1 MLKKEKNGSAT
12 CLCRQKE
19 GHRDPEIR
27 FFFVILQSGIVN
39 LPFFIYNMAKK
50 KFLFVAQEVAPYL
63 PPEEISTLGKE
74 VATGIHKRG
83 YEVRTFTP
91 RWGTINERRN
101 QLHEVIRL
109 SGLNIIIDDND
120 HPLLLKVASLHPTR
134 TQVYFIDN
142 DDYFQKLESD
152 EDAVGSNRPD
162 NDERIIF
169 FTRATIETAK
179 KLQWDPAVIHSQ
191 GWMSSMTPVYLRQ
204 LADTVPFEES
214 KVVYTVLPGEITAP
228 IDPGFFR
235 RLKEEGV
242 REEFLA
248 RYEGMELNTELLH
261 RMAIDNSNGVIFMT
275 DEPAP
280 ALLEAVK
287 ERGIPYM
294 TKEEAETLEAYIDF
308 YDKLSAK

>member
-1 MLKKEKNGSAT
+1 
-12 CLCRQKE
+12 
-19 GHRDPEIR
+19 
-27 FFFVILQSGIVN
+27 
-39 LPFFIYNMAKK
+39 MAKK
-50 KFLFVAQEVAPYL
+50 NFLFVAQEVAPYL
-63 PPEEISTLGKE
+63 PAEEISTLGKE
-74 VATGIHKRG
+74 VATGIHKLG

-109 SGLNIIIDDND
+109 SGLNITIDDND

-142 DDYFQKLESD
+142 DDYFQKLDSD

-191 GWMSSMTPVYLRQ
+191 GWMASMTPVYLRQ
-204 LADTVPFEES
+204 LKDTEHFEGS
-214 KVVYTVLPGEITAP
+214 KVVYTVLPGEISST
-228 IDPGFFR
+228 IDSGFFR

-242 REEFLA
+242 KEDYLA
-248 RYEGMELNTELLH
+248 RYENMTLNTNLLH

-275 DEPAP
+275 DEPDP
-280 ALLEAVK
+280 ELLEAIQ
-287 ERGIPYM
+287 ENGIPYM
-294 TKEEAETLEAYIDF
+294 TKEQAATLEAYINF
-308 YDKLSAK
+308 YDKL

>member
-1 MLKKEKNGSAT
+1 
-12 CLCRQKE
+12 
-19 GHRDPEIR
+19 
-27 FFFVILQSGIVN
+27 
-39 LPFFIYNMAKK
+39 MAKK

-63 PPEEISTLGKE
+63 PAEDISTLGKE
-74 VATGIHKRG
+74 VATGIHRRG

-109 SGLNIIIDDND
+109 SGLNIPIDDND

-142 DDYFQKLESD
+142 DDYFQKLASD

-162 NDERIIF
+162 NDQRIIF

-179 KLQWDPAVIHSQ
+179 KLQWDPAVIHAQ
-191 GWMSSMTPVYLRQ
+191 GWAASMTPVYLRQ
-204 LADTVPFEES
+204 LSDAIPFEES
-214 KVVYTVLPGEITAP
+214 KVVYTVLPGDITAP

-242 REEFLA
+242 KEEFLA
-248 RYEGMELNTELLH
+248 AYEGMEMDTSLLH
-261 RMAIDNSNGVIFMT
+261 RMAIDNSDGVIFMT
-275 DEPAP
+275 DEPDP

-287 ERGIPYM
+287 AKGIPFM
-294 TKEEAETLEAYIDF
+294 TKEEAASLDAYIEF
-308 YDKLSAK
+308 YDKL